1 MIVFYATDESFDYPT
16 GYGYDTCHETGLHGI
31 EFFWDFDEETET
43 DFIDLEAIEG
53 FGHFDND
60 KELNRAKTSWA
71 AMVEFLETYSH
82 YDEYYTDTDDYDV
95 LLSYAKSQITKA
107 A

>member
-1 MIVFYATDESFDYPT
+1 MIVFYATDESFDYNGPFGNAT
-16 GYGYDTCHETGLHGI
+16 HYEVGIHGI

-43 DFIDLEAIEG
+43 DFIDLAKIEG
-53 FGHFDND
+53 FGHFDDD
-60 KELNRAKTSWA
+60 KELNQAKTSWA
-71 AMVEFLETYSH
+71 AMVEFLETYCE
-82 YDEYYTDTDDYDV
+82 YDEHYTDTDDYDV